1 MNTELMNTAT
11 HLDVVV
17 VGAGLSGIGA
27 AYHIQRA
34 FPSRSYAVLE
44 SRGAIGGTWD
54 LFRYPGVRSDSD
66 MFTLGYG
73 FKPWKGK
80 KAIADGADIRD
91 YIQETAEENGIDQH
105 VRFHRKLVHAD
116 WQSAEALWRLTVE
129 DTQTGTTEEL
139 TCSFLFSTSGYYR
152 YDEGFTPDF
161 PGLDEFKGRVVHP
174 QHWPEDLDYEGK
186 RVVVIGSGATAVTL
200 IPSMAPLA
208 GHITM
213 LQRSP
218 TYIISQPSMDPIAD
232 VMRKTLPARTASGLI
247 RARYL
252 AMHIGF
258 YEFCRRRPKEARLLL
273 RKLLER
279 QLPDDVPFDE
289 HFKPHYEPWDQRLC
303 LVPSGDLFRALRTHK
318 VDMVTDRIDRFTEQ
332 GILLKSGR
340 ELEADVVV
348 TATGLNLLAF
358 GGATMAKDGVDVKL
372 PETMAY
378 KGMMLSGI
386 PNFAFVVG
394 YTNASWTLKA
404 DLVCEYVV
412 RLLEHMDRKNL
423 KVCEPQRDPDVDEE
437 PFLDFQANYVLR
449 AVDNFPKQGSVAP
462 WKLKMNYFVDRKN
475 LRKADVVD
483 KDMTFYNPP
492 AHHPPAHHPP
502 AHHPP
507 TRTAR
512 AG

>member
-1 MNTELMNTAT
+1 MTNAAT
-11 HLDVVV
+11 HLDVLM

-27 AYHIQRA
+27 AYHIQTA
-34 FPSRSYAVLE
+34 FPSRSYAILE
-44 SRGAIGGTWD
+44 ARGAIGGTWD

-80 KAIADGADIRD
+80 KAIADGADIRG
-91 YIQETAEENGIDQH
+91 YIRETAAENGIDKH
-105 VRFHRKLVHAD
+105 VRFNRRLIRAD
-116 WQSAEALWRLTVE
+116 WSSADAIWTVTVE
-129 DTQTGTTEEL
+129 NIETRETEEL

-161 PGLDEFKGRVVHP
+161 HGLESFEGTVVHP

-200 IPSMAPLA
+200 IPSMAPDA

-218 TYIISQPSMDPIAD
+218 TFIISQPSLDPMAD
-232 VMRKTLPARTASGLI
+232 VLRKTLPEKTAAKLI

-252 AMHIGF
+252 SMHIGF
-258 YEFCRRRPKEARLLL
+258 YEFCRRRPKEARRLL

-279 QLPDDVPFDE
+279 QLPDDVAFDE
-289 HFKPHYEPWDQRLC
+289 HFKPKYEPWDQRLC
-303 LVPSGDLFRALRTHK
+303 LVPSGDLFKALRTHK
-318 VDMVTDRIDRFTEQ
+318 VDMVTDNIESFTPK
-332 GILLKSGR
+332 GIELQSGK
-340 ELEADVVV
+340 ELEADIVV

-358 GGATMAKDGVDVKL
+358 GGAQLAIDGVDVKL
-372 PETMAY
+372 SETMAY

-423 KVCEPQRDPDVDEE
+423 RVCEPVKDPGVAEE
-437 PFLDFQANYVLR
+437 PFLDFAANYVLR
-449 AVDNFPKQGSVAP
+449 SVDQFPKQGSVAP
-462 WKLKMNYFVDRKN
+462 WRLKMNYFVDRKN
-475 LRKADVVD
+475 LRKASIHDD
-483 KDMTFYNPP
+483 AMTFYNPESVP
-492 AHHPPAHHPP
+492 A
-502 AHHPP
+502 
-507 TRTAR
+507 RVC
-512 AG
+512 

>member
-1 MNTELMNTAT
+1 MTQT
-11 HLDVVV
+11 HFDVLV

-27 AYHIQRA
+27 AYHIQQA

-44 SRGAIGGTWD
+44 TRGAIGGTWD

-80 KAIADGADIRD
+80 KAIAAGADIRD
-91 YIQETAEENGIDQH
+91 YIRETASENGIDQH
-105 VRFHRKLVHAD
+105 VRYHSKLVHAD
-116 WQSAEALWRLTVE
+116 WSSADAKWTVTVE
-129 DTQTGTTEEL
+129 RQDTGKTETL
-139 TCSFLFSTSGYYR
+139 TCGFLFSTSGYYR

-161 PGLDEFKGRVVHP
+161 PGLKDFKGQVVHP
-174 QHWPEDLDYEGK
+174 QHWPEDLDYAGK

-200 IPSMAPLA
+200 IPSMAPDA

-218 TYIISQPSMDPIAD
+218 TFIISQPSIDPMAD
-232 VMRKTLPARTASGLI
+232 VLRKTLPEKKAAQLI

-258 YEFCRRRPKEARLLL
+258 YEFCRRRPKEARVFL
-273 RKLLER
+273 RKMLER
-279 QLPDDVPFDE
+279 QLPDDIDFDE

-303 LVPSGDLFRALRTHK
+303 LVPGGDLFKALRTHK
-318 VDMVTDRIDRFTEQ
+318 VDMVTDHIVKFTKK

-348 TATGLNLLAF
+348 TATGLNLQAF
-358 GGATMAKDGVDVKL
+358 GGVELAIDGVDLKL
-372 PETMAY
+372 PEHMAY

-423 KVCEPQRDPDVDEE
+423 KVCEPKRDPNVAEE

-449 AVDNFPKQGSVAP
+449 AVDNFPKQGAEAP
-462 WKLKMNYFVDRKN
+462 WKLKMNYLIDRKN
-475 LRKADVVD
+475 LRKAPIIDD
-483 KDMTFYNPP
+483 AMKFYNPED
-492 AHHPPAHHPP
+492 
-502 AHHPP
+502 
-507 TRTAR
+507 R
-512 AG
+512 AAVMAS

>member
-1 MNTELMNTAT
+1 MTQT
-11 HLDVVV
+11 HFDVLI

-27 AYHIQRA
+27 AYHIQTA

-44 SRGAIGGTWD
+44 SRDRSGGTWD

-91 YIQETAEENGIDQH
+91 YIRETASENGIDKH
-105 VRFHRKLVHAD
+105 IRYNSKLVHAD
-116 WQSAEALWRLTVE
+116 WSSADARWTVTVDRQ
-129 DTQTGTTEEL
+129 DTGKTETL
-139 TCSFLFSTSGYYR
+139 TCNFLFSCSGYYR
-152 YDEGFTPDF
+152 YDEGYMPDF
-161 PGLDEFKGRVVHP
+161 PGVKDFKGQIVHP
-174 QHWPEDLDYEGK
+174 QHWPEDLDYAGK

-200 IPSMAPLA
+200 IPSMAPDA

-218 TYIISQPSMDPIAD
+218 TFIISQPSSDPMAD
-232 VMRKTLPARTASGLI
+232 VLRKTLPAKKASELI
-247 RARYL
+247 RAKYL

-258 YEFCRRRPKEARLLL
+258 YEFCRRRPKEARILL

-279 QLPDDVPFDE
+279 QLPDDVDFDE

-303 LVPSGDLFRALRTHK
+303 LVPSGDLFKALRTHK
-318 VDMVTDRIDRFTEQ
+318 VDMVTDHIAKFTKK

-340 ELEADVVV
+340 ELEADIIV
-348 TATGLNLLAF
+348 TATGLNLQVF
-358 GGATMAKDGVDVKL
+358 GGTQLAIDGVDLKL
-372 PETMAY
+372 PEHMAY
-378 KGMMLSGI
+378 KGMMLSGV
-386 PNFAFVVG
+386 PTFAFVVG

-412 RLLEHMDRKNL
+412 RLLEHMDRKSL
-423 KVCEPQRDPDVDEE
+423 SVCEPKRDPNVDEE

-449 AVDNFPKQGSVAP
+449 AVDNFPKQGSDAP
-462 WKLKMNYFVDRKN
+462 WKLKMNYFVDRKM
-475 LRKADVVD
+475 LRKASIID
-483 KDMTFYNPP
+483 KDMKFYNPGDRD
-492 AHHPPAHHPP
+492 AVMAS
-502 AHHPP
+502 
-507 TRTAR
+507 
-512 AG
+512 